1 MPLYFYA
8 ECLDCG
14 YKSPYDP
21 KKPGCPKCGSY
32 WREAHYNYAVLAQT
46 FLSQIANRPFDL
58 WRYRELLPI
67 QEIIPDLS
75 LGEGGTPLIHAKNLG
90 LMLGIPNL
98 YIKDERQGPT
108 NSFKD
113 RQAAVTIACLKE
125 AGITEMVCASTGNV
139 AISYSAYA
147 SRAGIKLWAFLTS
160 LVPAIKM
167 REVALYGTQV
177 VKITGSYDLTK
188 QLSEEFSKQRNIFLD
203 LGARSIP
210 CVESMKTIAFEI
222 AEQVSTLRNNHE
234 LKDVE
239 TASTPWMAP
248 DWYIQAVSGGMGP
261 LGVEKGFRELKL
273 MGLIQKQPKLGL
285 IQTEGCAP
293 MVHAWRQNKDQ
304 VIPVQSPR
312 TRIETL
318 ATGDPGRTYTLLR
331 HAILKGSGGDIDSVS
346 DEEAYRAMH
355 LLAKMEGLS
364 VEPAAAVA
372 FAGMVKLFRAGKIKP
387 NEIVVINCSGHTVP
401 VERSMLGEGWEHS
414 IDATDK
420 SLQENQEEGLLA
432 ALSNVTIDKF
442 PKIAIVDDEPDVRKL
457 VRRILQSQG
466 NYVLVEAS
474 NGKDAV
480 EMIQKEKPNLVLLD
494 LMMPDMDGF
503 SVMDALHAKPETREI
518 PIIVVTAKELTSAEK
533 GRMKG
538 HIQSLMQK
546 GNFMSDD
553 LLDEV
558 NSLLK

>member
-46 FLSQIANRPFDL
+46 FLSLISNRPFDL

-67 QEIIPDLS
+67 QEIIPDLT

-222 AEQVSTLRNNHE
+222 AEQVSTLRNNNE

-239 TASTPWMAP
+239 IASTPWMAP

-293 MVHAWRQNKDQ
+293 MVHAWRQNKEQ

-318 ATGDPGRTYTLLR
+318 ATGNPGRTYTLLR
-331 HAILKGSGGDIDSVS
+331 HAILKGSGGDFDSVS

-503 SVMDALHAKPETREI
+503 SVMDVLYSKPETREI

>member
-14 YKSPYDP
+14 YKTPYDP

-46 FLSQIANRPFDL
+46 FLKQIANRPFDL

-67 QEIIPDLS
+67 QEIISDLT

-113 RQAAVTIACLKE
+113 RQAAVTIAVLKE
-125 AGITEMVCASTGNV
+125 AGVTEMVCASTGNV

-188 QLSEEFSKQRNIFLD
+188 QLAEEFSRQRNIFLD

-222 AEQVSTLRNNHE
+222 TEQISNLVHE
-234 LKDVE
+234 NRLKDIE
-239 TASTPWMAP
+239 PPSTPWLAP
-248 DWYIQAVSGGMGP
+248 DWYIQSVSGGMGP
-261 LGVEKGFRELKL
+261 LGADKGFRELKL
-273 MGLIQKQPKLGL
+273 MGLIEKQPKLGL

-293 MVHAWRQNKDQ
+293 MVHAWRQNKDE
-304 VIPVQSPR
+304 VIPVLSPR

-318 ATGDPGRTYTLLR
+318 ATGNPGRTYTLLR
-331 HAILKGSGGDIDSVS
+331 KAIQKGSGGEIDSVT
-346 DEEAYRAMH
+346 DEEAFRAMH

-372 FAGMVKLFRAGKIKP
+372 FAGMVNLFRAGKIKP
-387 NEIVVINCSGHTVP
+387 NEIVVINCTGHTVP

-414 IDATDK
+414 IDATAK

-432 ALSNVTIDKF
+432 ALSNVTIDKY
-442 PKIAIVDDEPDVRKL
+442 PKVAIVDDEPDVRKL
-457 VRRILQSQG
+457 IRRILQSQG
-466 NYVLVEAS
+466 NYILVEAS

-480 EMIQKEKPNLVLLD
+480 EMIQKERPNLVLLD

-503 SVMDALHAKPETREI
+503 SVMDTLQSQPETREI
-518 PIIVVTAKELTSAEK
+518 PIIVITAKELTPAEK
-533 GRMKG
+533 GRLKG

-558 NSLLK
+558 KSLLK

>member
-32 WREAHYNYAVLAQT
+32 WREAHYNYAVLAKT
-46 FLSQIANRPFDL
+46 FLSQISNRPFDL

-67 QEIIPDLS
+67 QEIIPDLT

-239 TASTPWMAP
+239 IASTPWMAP

-261 LGVEKGFRELKL
+261 LGVDKGFRELKL

-293 MVHAWRQNKDQ
+293 MVHAWRQNKDE

-318 ATGDPGRTYTLLR
+318 ATGNPGRTYTLLR

-457 VRRILQSQG
+457 IRRILQSQG

-503 SVMDALHAKPETREI
+503 SVMDVLHSKPETREI
-518 PIIVVTAKELTSAEK
+518 PIIVITAKELTSAEK